1 MMQFAFPLAAAAAV
15 SIALAACGSSSP
27 PPAQPAP
34 GEPAAWGPPGSPT
47 SPPAGPQ
54 YGQNYGEHHGEHYGE
69 NHGEHYGEAHGE
81 AHGGAHGENQHEEY
95 GEEYG
100 EEPYPD
106 QAGPA
111 YPAPD
116 ERPEQRPGPAR
127 RPEQRPEQRP
137 APAPDRGDDPPRGD
151 KAPARADSMSELERA
166 IAEEIN
172 RMRRNPRAW
181 AATLQRYR
189 GYYDGRFLR
198 VPGSEIPIQTFE
210 GVAAVDEAIAAA
222 RASKPLPEMR
232 VSPGLGR
239 AAREHAKEIGAAGTL
254 DHYGKNGSTP
264 FDRMK
269 RQGRLEGMAGENI
282 GTAIHGA
289 GELVVI
295 DLFVDDGVEGRGH
308 RTNLLQPRYLV
319 VGVGCAPHKAYGVI
333 CVLDFAEGFEER

>member
-1 MMQFAFPLAAAAAV
+1 MRQFVFPLAAAAAV
-15 SIALAACGSSSP
+15 SIVLAACGSSSP

-34 GEPAAWGPPGSPT
+34 GQPAAWGPPGSPT
-47 SPPAGPQ
+47 SPPPAGPQ
-54 YGQNYGEHHGEHYGE
+54 NG
-69 NHGEHYGEAHGE
+69 
-81 AHGGAHGENQHEEY
+81 EEY

-100 EEPYPD
+100 DERDPDWAD

-116 ERPEQRPGPAR
+116 EEPTPRRGQAGRPEPRPD
-127 RPEQRPEQRP
+127 P
-137 APAPDRGDDPPRGD
+137 APERGDDSPRAD
-151 KAPARADSMSELERA
+151 EAPARADSMSELERA

-172 RMRRNPRAW
+172 RMRRNPKAW
-181 AATLQRYR
+181 VSALQRYR

-198 VPGSEIPIQTFE
+198 VPGGEIPIQTFE

-239 AAREHAKEIGAAGTL
+239 AAREHAKEIGAAGTI

-269 RQGRLEGMAGENI
+269 RQGRLDGMAGENI
-282 GTAIHGA
+282 GTALHGA

-295 DLFVDDGVEGRGH
+295 DLFVDDGVQGRGH
-308 RTNLLQPRYLV
+308 RKNLLSPRYHV
-319 VGVGCAPHKAYGVI
+319 VGVGCAPHKAYGTI
-333 CVLDFAEGFEER
+333 CVLDFAEAFEER